1 MTTNNPHVNRK
12 KRGGLSSD
20 EMESSAL
27 PVTLDDHLMAATV
40 WLSTFGTIAF
50 AVYAIFF
57 R

>member
-1 MTTNNPHVNRK
+1 MTTTSPHVNRK

-40 WLSTFGTIAF
+40 WLSAFGMIAF